1 MVMRFLCRAVLF
13 ALAALAVCC
22 TPQYTLEERGITV
35 RIPEP
40 APGQPANVRLTVY
53 DAGIIRVE
61 ATPADTFPVRKSLAV
76 TGVPDDDTF
85 LVREEGNS
93 VVLSTNSLKV
103 KVDNK
108 GRISFYDIEDNLY
121 LREAACGKTFEP
133 VEVEGRQGYSWNAVF
148 DSPDDEAFYG
158 LGQHQSM
165 EFNHKGLSEE
175 LFQYNTKISVP
186 FVLSS
191 RNYGILWDSYS
202 LSRWGNPAPYHQ
214 LGEIFTLYDKD
225 GREGSLTGTYSPA
238 EGNVLVRQEDSLYY
252 ENEWAV
258 RNLPKIGLKGAK
270 VVYEGYLEAPETM
283 DYRFILYYA
292 GYQKVFIGGKEV
304 VPERWRAAWNPNS
317 YKFDVSLKK
326 GERTSL
332 RVEWLPDGDVSYMGL
347 RVADPQTR
355 EERSKLSIWTE
366 MSPEMDY
373 YFIGGHSAD
382 DVISGYRTLTGR
394 AQVMPKWVL
403 GFWQSREHYST
414 ASEITGAMAELRR
427 RHIPVDNIV
436 QDWQYWADDQW
447 GSHEFEKSRYPDP
460 GRMMDEIHALHG
472 RYMIS
477 VWPKFYTNTAH
488 YQELKAA
495 GWVYPYAEEVGLKD
509 WLGHEESF
517 YDAYS
522 EGGRK
527 LFWKQMDESLYSRY
541 GRKVDAWWMD
551 ASEPNLRDCLPMEFQ
566 KALTTPTALGPS
578 TEYLNAYAL
587 VNADAI
593 YNGQRS
599 VDPDKRVFLLTRSG
613 FAGLQ
618 RYSTASW
625 SGDIAATW
633 LDMRAQMSA
642 GLGYS
647 MSGIPF
653 WGMDI
658 GGFTVED
665 RFHGGDVDEWR
676 ELQTRWHQFGA
687 FVPIFRA
694 HGQWPHRELWNID
707 PDEGEAYQ
715 SILYYMRLRYNMMP
729 YLYSMAGWVNT
740 MDYTI
745 MRGLPMDFPSDPAV
759 KDISDQW
766 MFGPA
771 FMPCPVYEYG
781 ARSREVYLP
790 EGSVWYDFYSGRSY
804 SGGEKIVADAPY
816 ERIPLFVRGGSIVP
830 MGPDME
836 WCDEKQPEVIDLYVY
851 AGADCQFTLYEDDGL
866 TYGYERGERSEITFF
881 WTDSERELI
890 IGERDGEYPGM
901 LENRRFNVILVDF
914 EHPVGYG
921 GPGSVPGEMVEYDGK
936 VVIINI

>member
-1 MVMRFLCRAVLF
+1 MKMKFFGKVIPFF
-13 ALAALAVCC
+13 AALAICC
-22 TPQYTLEERGITV
+22 SPDYTVDEHGITV
-35 RIPEP
+35 RVPDP
-40 APGQPANVRLTVY
+40 SPGQPANVRLTVY
-53 DAGIIRVE
+53 DSDIIRVE
-61 ATPADTFPVRKSLAV
+61 ATPADTFAVRKSLAV

-85 LVREEGNS
+85 LVKEEGNS
-93 VVLSTNSLKV
+93 VILTTNSLKV

-121 LREAACGKTFEP
+121 LKEAACGKTFEP

-202 LSRWGNPAPYHQ
+202 LSRWGNPAPYRQ
-214 LGEIFTLYDKD
+214 LGEVFTLYDKD
-225 GREGSLTGTYSPA
+225 GREGSLTGTYAPA
-238 EGNVLVRQEDSLYY
+238 EGDVLVRQEDSLYF

-258 RNLPKIGLKGAK
+258 GNLPKIGLKGAK
-270 VVYEGYLEAPETM
+270 VVYEGYLEASETM

-292 GYQKVFIGGKEV
+292 GYQKVFIGGNEV

-317 YKFDVSLKK
+317 YKFDVRLKK
-326 GERTSL
+326 GERISL

-347 RVADPQTR
+347 RVAEPQTG

-447 GSHEFEKSRYPDP
+447 GSHEFEKKRYPDP
-460 GRMMDEIHALHG
+460 EGMLDKIHALHG
-472 RYMIS
+472 RFMIS

-527 LFWKQMDESLYSRY
+527 LFWKQMDKSLYSRY
-541 GRKVDAWWMD
+541 GRKIDAWWMD

-707 PDEGEAYQ
+707 PDEGKAYQ

-816 ERIPLFVRGGSIVP
+816 ERMPLFVRGGSIVP

-901 LENRRFNVILVDF
+901 LESRRFNVILVDS

-921 GPGSVPGEMVEYDGK
+921 GPGSVSGEMVEYDGK

>member
-1 MVMRFLCRAVLF
+1 MTMKFFGKAIPF
-13 ALAALAVCC
+13 FAALAICC
-22 TPQYTLEERGITV
+22 SPDYTVDEHGITV
-35 RIPEP
+35 RVPDP
-40 APGQPANVRLTVY
+40 SPGQPANVRLTVY
-53 DAGIIRVE
+53 DSDIIRVE
-61 ATPADTFPVRKSLAV
+61 ATPADTFAVRKSLAV

-85 LVREEGNS
+85 LVKEEGNS
-93 VVLSTNSLKV
+93 VILTTNSLKV

-121 LREAACGKTFEP
+121 LKEAACGKTFEP

-202 LSRWGNPAPYHQ
+202 FSRWGNPAPYRQ

-225 GREGSLTGTYSPA
+225 GREGSLTGTYAPA
-238 EGNVLVRQEDSLYY
+238 EGDVLVRQEDSLYF

-258 RNLPKIGLKGAK
+258 GNLPKIGLKGAK

-292 GYQKVFIGGKEV
+292 GYQKVFIGGNEV

-317 YKFDVSLKK
+317 YKFDVRLKK

-347 RVADPQTR
+347 RVAEPQTE

-447 GSHEFEKSRYPDP
+447 GSHEFEKKRYPDP
-460 GRMMDEIHALHG
+460 EGMLDKIHALHG
-472 RYMIS
+472 RFMIS

-527 LFWKQMDESLYSRY
+527 LFWKQMDKSLYSRY

-707 PDEGEAYQ
+707 PDEGQAYQ

-745 MRGLPMDFPSDPAV
+745 MRGLPMDFPADPAV

-816 ERIPLFVRGGSIVP
+816 ERMPLFVRGGSIVP

-901 LENRRFNVILVDF
+901 LESRRFNVILVDP

>member
-1 MVMRFLCRAVLF
+1 MTMKFFGKAIPF
-13 ALAALAVCC
+13 FAALAICC
-22 TPQYTLEERGITV
+22 SPDYTVDEHGITV
-35 RIPEP
+35 RVPDP
-40 APGQPANVRLTVY
+40 SPGQPANVRLTVY
-53 DAGIIRVE
+53 DSDIIRVE
-61 ATPADTFPVRKSLAV
+61 ATPADTFAVRKSLAV
-76 TGVPDDDTF
+76 TGVPDGDTF
-85 LVREEGNS
+85 LVKEEGNS
-93 VVLSTNSLKV
+93 VILSTNSLKV

-121 LREAACGKTFEP
+121 LKEAACGKTFEP

-202 LSRWGNPAPYHQ
+202 FSRWGNPAPYRQ
-214 LGEIFTLYDKD
+214 LGKVFTLYDKD
-225 GREGSLTGTYSPA
+225 GREGSLTGTYAPA
-238 EGNVLVRQEDSLYY
+238 EGDVLVRQEDSLFF

-258 RNLPKIGLKGAK
+258 GNLPKIGLKGAK

-292 GYQKVFIGGKEV
+292 GYQKVFIGGNEV

-317 YKFDVSLKK
+317 YKFDVRLKK

-347 RVADPQTR
+347 RVAEPQTG

-447 GSHEFEKSRYPDP
+447 GSHEFEKKRYPDP
-460 GRMMDEIHALHG
+460 EGMLDKIHALHG
-472 RYMIS
+472 RFMIS

-527 LFWKQMDESLYSRY
+527 LFWKQMDKSLYSRY

-707 PDEGEAYQ
+707 PDEGKAYQ

-745 MRGLPMDFPSDPAV
+745 MRGLPMDFPADPAV

-816 ERIPLFVRGGSIVP
+816 ERMPLFVRGGSIVP

-901 LENRRFNVILVDF
+901 LESRRFNVILVDP

>member
-1 MVMRFLCRAVLF
+1 MKMKFFGKVIPFF
-13 ALAALAVCC
+13 AALAICC
-22 TPQYTLEERGITV
+22 SPDYTVDEHGITV
-35 RIPEP
+35 RVPDP
-40 APGQPANVRLTVY
+40 SPGQPANVRLTVY
-53 DAGIIRVE
+53 DSDIIRVE
-61 ATPADTFPVRKSLAV
+61 ATPADTFAVRKSLAV

-85 LVREEGNS
+85 LVKEEGNS
-93 VVLSTNSLKV
+93 VILTTNSLKV

-121 LREAACGKTFEP
+121 LKEAACGKTFEP

-202 LSRWGNPAPYHQ
+202 LSRWGNPAPYRQ
-214 LGEIFTLYDKD
+214 LGEVFTLYDKD
-225 GREGSLTGTYSPA
+225 GREGSLTGTYAPA
-238 EGNVLVRQEDSLYY
+238 EGDVLVRQEDSLYF

-258 RNLPKIGLKGAK
+258 GNLPKIGLKGAK

-292 GYQKVFIGGKEV
+292 GYQKVFIGGNEV

-317 YKFDVSLKK
+317 YKFDVRLKK

-347 RVADPQTR
+347 RVAEPQTG

-447 GSHEFEKSRYPDP
+447 GSHEFEKKRYPDP
-460 GRMMDEIHALHG
+460 EGMLDKIHALHG
-472 RYMIS
+472 RFMIS

-527 LFWKQMDESLYSRY
+527 LFWKQMDKSLYSRY

-665 RFHGGDVDEWR
+665 RFHGGDIDEWR

-707 PDEGEAYQ
+707 PDEGKAYQ

-816 ERIPLFVRGGSIVP
+816 ERMPLFVRGGSIVP

-901 LENRRFNVILVDF
+901 LESRRFNVILVDP

-921 GPGSVPGEMVEYDGK
+921 GPGSVSGEMVEYDGK

>member
-1 MVMRFLCRAVLF
+1 MTMRFFGKAIPF
-13 ALAALAVCC
+13 FAALAICC
-22 TPQYTLEERGITV
+22 SPDYTVDEHGITV
-35 RIPEP
+35 RVPDP
-40 APGQPANVRLTVY
+40 SPGQPANVRLTVY
-53 DAGIIRVE
+53 DSDIIRVE
-61 ATPADTFPVRKSLAV
+61 ATPADTFAVRKSLAV

-85 LVREEGNS
+85 LVKEEGNS
-93 VVLSTNSLKV
+93 VILTTNSLKV

-121 LREAACGKTFEP
+121 LKEAACGKTFEP

-202 LSRWGNPAPYHQ
+202 LSRWGNPAPYRQ
-214 LGEIFTLYDKD
+214 LGEVFTLYDKD
-225 GREGSLTGTYSPA
+225 GREGSLTGTYAPA
-238 EGNVLVRQEDSLYY
+238 EGDVLVRQEDSLYF

-258 RNLPKIGLKGAK
+258 GNLPKIGLKGAK

-292 GYQKVFIGGKEV
+292 GYQKVFIGGNEV

-317 YKFDVSLKK
+317 YKFDVRLKK

-347 RVADPQTR
+347 RVAEPQTG

-447 GSHEFEKSRYPDP
+447 GSHEFEKKRYPDP
-460 GRMMDEIHALHG
+460 EGMLDKIHALHG
-472 RYMIS
+472 RFMIS

-527 LFWKQMDESLYSRY
+527 LFWKQMDKSLYSRY

-707 PDEGEAYQ
+707 PDEGQAYQ

-745 MRGLPMDFPSDPAV
+745 MRGLPMDFPADPAV

-816 ERIPLFVRGGSIVP
+816 ERMPLFVRGGSIVP

-901 LENRRFNVILVDF
+901 LESRRFNVILVDP